1 MKPGRFYKVLL
12 PTMVVLA
19 VVLVLVAWLRPSEV
33 SRSQIL
39 LGTLVEVTVFG
50 TEDEKLNE
58 AIEAAFDEFRRVQDA
73 FSRSGE
79 GELGQL
85 NQADP
90 GTFIEISPE
99 LFGLLQQAQEYQA
112 LSQGAFDVSLGQ
124 LQDLWGFVEDW
135 QGEGQVPTDEQI
147 ETFLVQSHRFTLED
161 GKAAR
166 NSLTTHVDLGGIAK
180 GYAVDRAIEVI
191 KTFPVEAALV
201 NAGGN
206 LRSFGQVPEPF
217 LFWVEPR
224 PFDIALQH
232 PRQPRRFL
240 GSFEFREDR
249 AVSTSGDYQ
258 RFFTV
263 DGQQYHHILDP
274 FTGKPSSL
282 LISSTILAPTAMA
295 ADALSTAVFVL
306 GPESGLELV
315 NSLPDIEA
323 VLVMPS
329 GDILVSEGL
338 RAEQFS
344 F

>member
-1 MKPGRFYKVLL
+1 M
-12 PTMVVLA
+12 PTVMVSA
-19 VVLVLVAWLRPSEV
+19 VILVLVAWLRPSEV

-39 LGTLVEVTVFG
+39 LGTMVEVTVFG
-50 TEDEKLNE
+50 TDDEKLNE
-58 AIEAAFDEFRRVQDA
+58 AIEAAFEEFRRVQDA

-85 NQADP
+85 NQTDP
-90 GTFIEISPE
+90 GSFISISPE
-99 LFGLLQQAQEYQA
+99 LFELLEQAQGYHSM
-112 LSQGAFDVSLGQ
+112 SQGAFDITLGE

-135 QGEGQVPTDEQI
+135 QGEGQLPTDEQI
-147 ETFLVQSHRFTLED
+147 QTFLAQLHGVTLDD
-161 GKAAR
+161 GKVAR
-166 NSLTTHVDLGGIAK
+166 NSLATHVDLGGIAK

-191 KTFPVEAALV
+191 KTFSIEAALV

-240 GSFEFREDR
+240 GSFDFREDQ

-263 DGQQYHHILDP
+263 DDKRYHHILDP
-274 FTGKPSSL
+274 FIGKPSTS
-282 LISSTILAPTAMA
+282 LISSTILAPTALA

-306 GPESGLELV
+306 GPEAGLELV
-315 NSLPDIEA
+315 NSLPEIEA
-323 VLVMPS
+323 VLVTPS
-329 GDILVSEGL
+329 GEILVSEGL
-338 RAEQFS
+338 RVEQFS